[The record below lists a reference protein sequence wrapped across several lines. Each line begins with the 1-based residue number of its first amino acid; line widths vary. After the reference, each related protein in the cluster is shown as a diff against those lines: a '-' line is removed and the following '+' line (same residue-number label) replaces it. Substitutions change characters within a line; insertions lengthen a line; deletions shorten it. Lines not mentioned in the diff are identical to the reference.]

1 MPSNL
6 EKHLLFTFYLASTEP
21 HFLRLPRS
29 EGLIDSLS
37 LITYLALRIDKGEM
51 DDNNAAIYTMQ
62 GSNHNITT
70 RIMRIYFGL
79 ILEVEA
85 EIYATLERIATLGE
99 VFLAASGGIIY
110 CKGIVMGIRQ
120 IATPETDEDLA

>member
-1 MPSNL
+1 MDL
-6 EKHLLFTFYLASTEP
+6 WHILFILYNPTFY
-21 HFLRLPRS
+21 
-29 EGLIDSLS
+29 G
-37 LITYLALRIDKGEM
+37 
-51 DDNNAAIYTMQ
+51 
-62 GSNHNITT
+62 
-70 RIMRIYFGL
+70 

-99 VFLAASGGIIY
+99 VFLAASGSIIY